1 MTIFIMIV
9 YILLGL
15 IAGYYLN
22 KREDKE

>member
-1 MTIFIMIV
+1 MTIFIVIV

-22 KREDKE
+22 KRKDKE